1 MTTIVG
7 IRTNTDLDAVVLA
20 SDTQMNLFDEKGKPY
35 GKKPFYKIT
44 YGSFWALAH
53 VGAVTDEVRTFYNKL
68 SKSSDEEY
76 AKKVISTAVE
86 TQRCME
92 VDALNSKYYKR
103 TKDDED
109 LIEFLLAINKP
120 KIELYHIDFFGNL
133 RPHSDDQCPFMVFG
147 TSEKEVNDYL
157 LDKFEGETYDSAN
170 INIKTALTLCRMA
183 LKRAEGDIYSGGP
196 MDITVV
202 RDEGV
207 FSHSRSI
214 RKALENAEDSEFER
228 IVNEEISR
236 KK

>member
-7 IRTNTDLDAVVLA
+7 IKTNTDLDAIILA

-35 GKKPFYKIT
+35 GKKPFYKII

-68 SKSSDEEY
+68 SKSSDEDY
-76 AKKVISTAVE
+76 AKKAISTAVE
-86 TQRCME
+86 NQRFIE
-92 VDALNSKYYKR
+92 VDTLNSKYYRR

-133 RPHSDDQCPFMVFG
+133 KPHSEENCPFMIFG

-170 INIKTALTLCRMA
+170 IDIKTALTLCRLA
-183 LKRAEGDIYSGGP
+183 LKRAEEDIYSGGP
-196 MDITVV
+196 IDITVV
-202 RDEGV
+202 RNEGV
-207 FSHSRSI
+207 FSYGKNI
-214 RKALENAEDSEFER
+214 RKALENAENLEFEK
-228 IVNEEISR
+228 IIEEEMNR